1 MASFSVPTIQDNP
14 TGWGPCALP
23 DIFKDMPYQPFAK
36 GDRLGK
42 VADWTG
48 ATYQD
53 RRYTN
58 KYSSQFG
65 QGNSQYA
72 YFHEEDEST
81 FHLVDSSKQ
90 QKPLFQRQRKFQ
102 QQQRNLRRQQQ
113 QKEKTNVNMQ
123 ILTKSQKN
131 RERDRLR
138 QVRKWQKQY
147 GNRIE
152 QKNQVQIK
160 HRDASVQVKDTWAVI
175 EEMDFPRLA
184 KLSLPNIGEPEDV
197 QKCGSLEFYDK
208 TYDRVNTKTERRLKR
223 INRVFHKVTTTDDP
237 VIRQL
242 AKTTGNVFATEQIL
256 ATLMCATRSVYSW
269 DILVQRV
276 GNKLFFDKRDDSEFD
291 LLTVSETAQEPPQDE
306 GNSINS
312 PHNLA
317 LEATFINHNFSQQ
330 VLKPVEKP
338 EDRLSFENP
347 NPFIQE
353 KDEEKE
359 VASVA
364 YRYRKWD
371 LGNGITLVCRCEHD
385 AVMIGPNGE
394 NQFINIK
401 SLNEWD
407 SKLAHGVDWRQK
419 LDTQRGAVVA
429 TELKNN
435 SCKLAKWTVSSLLG
449 GSDQVKFGYVS
460 RASPRDSTRHVI
472 LGTHQFKPSEFANQ
486 INLNLDNA
494 WGILRCIVDTCMKLK
509 EGKYL
514 IMKDPNKP
522 VIRIYDI
529 PDDTFESDD
538 DDEDDDDEDD
548 EDSDEDDDDDET
560 DDEDDED
567 ESEEESDES
576 EEEEEKEKKPE
587 EASKEAGGGSP
598 QKTEGSSPKK
608 EAAAEGEEAPKKV
621 WGNVDPPKK
630 AWATEEAPKK
640 AWATEEAPK
649 KAWATEEAPKKAWA
663 TEEAPKKAWATEEAP
678 KKAVPAEEPPPPP
691 PKAPVVV
698 EEAPP
703 PAKNAWATAE
713 PAPVPAKN
721 AWGLP
726 PAGEKKEAAT
736 PPPQSSPAKT
746 AAEVV
751 AGTAPP
757 EPTAPSAPSDPS
769 DAE

>member
-1 MASFSVPTIQDNP
+1 MASFSVPTIQYNP

-81 FHLVDSSKQ
+81 FHLVDTSKQ

-175 EEMDFPRLA
+175 EEMDFPRLS
-184 KLSLPNIGEPEDV
+184 KLTLPNIGEAEDV
-197 QKCGSLEFYDK
+197 LKCGSLEFYDK
-208 TYDRVNTKTERRLKR
+208 TYDRVNTKTERRLTRVNR
-223 INRVFHKVTTTDDP
+223 IFHKVTTTDDP

-276 GNKLFFDKRDDSEFD
+276 GNKLFFDKRDESEFD

-338 EDRLSFENP
+338 EDRLNFEKP
-347 NPFIQE
+347 NPFVQE

-435 SCKLAKWTVSSLLG
+435 SCKLAKWTVGSLLA

-538 DDEDDDDEDD
+538 DDDDDDEDDDEEDSEDEDDESDEDDDDEDD
-548 EDSDEDDDDDET
+548 E
-560 DDEDDED
+560 
-567 ESEEESDES
+567 EEES
-576 EEEEEKEKKPE
+576 EEEEDEEEEKKEE
-587 EASKEAGGGSP
+587 EAKKDSSAADG
-598 QKTEGSSPKK
+598 SPKK
-608 EAAAEGEEAPKKV
+608 AESAGSPKKIDAAAAADGEPVTE
-621 WGNVDPPKK
+621 KK
-630 AWATEEAPKK
+630 AGGDSAASSPMKTLKTTAAAAASVPV
-640 AWATEEAPK
+640 
-649 KAWATEEAPKKAWA
+649 
-663 TEEAPKKAWATEEAP
+663 
-678 KKAVPAEEPPPPP
+678 VPA
-691 PKAPVVV
+691 APVS
-698 EEAPP
+698 
-703 PAKNAWATAE
+703 AWGSSGATA
-713 PAPVPAKN
+713 A
-721 AWGLP
+721 
-726 PAGEKKEAAT
+726 
-736 PPPQSSPAKT
+736 SI
-746 AAEVV
+746 V
-751 AGTAPP
+751 AGTASSAAAAAAA
-757 EPTAPSAPSDPS
+757 APAAAP
-769 DAE
+769 AEDTKAGE

>member
-14 TGWGPCALP
+14 TGWGPCSMP

-113 QKEKTNVNMQ
+113 QKEKTNVSMQ
-123 ILTKSQKN
+123 VLTKSQKN

-138 QVRKWQKQY
+138 QVRKWQKQH
-147 GNRIE
+147 GARFE

-184 KLSLPNIGEPEDV
+184 KLTLPNIGEAEDV
-197 QKCGSLEFYDK
+197 IKCGSLEFYDK
-208 TYDRVNTKTERRLKR
+208 TYDRVNTKTERRLQR
-223 INRVFHKVTTTDDP
+223 VNRVFHKVTTTDDP

-242 AKTTGNVFATEQIL
+242 AKSTGNVFATESIL

-330 VLKPVEKP
+330 VLRPVEKP
-338 EDRLSFENP
+338 EDRLSFEKP
-347 NPFIQE
+347 NPFVQG
-353 KDEEKE
+353 KDEEQE

-419 LDTQRGAVVA
+419 LDSQRGAVVA

-435 SCKLAKWTVSSLLG
+435 SCKLAKWTVGSLLA

-460 RASPRDSTRHVI
+460 RASPRDSTKHVI

-522 VIRIYDI
+522 MIRIYDI

-538 DDEDDDDEDD
+538 DDDDDEEEEEEEEDDDSDDEDD
-548 EDSDEDDDDDET
+548 ESDEDDDDD
-560 DDEDDED
+560 DDED
-567 ESEEESDES
+567 EDDDDDDEKADQAPPKAES
-576 EEEEEKEKKPE
+576 
-587 EASKEAGGGSP
+587 GSP
-598 QKTEGSSPKK
+598 KKSAEASPKK
-608 EAAAEGEEAPKKV
+608 EAEGGSEAAKK
-621 WGNVDPPKK
+621 
-630 AWATEEAPKK
+630 
-640 AWATEEAPK
+640 
-649 KAWATEEAPKKAWA
+649 
-663 TEEAPKKAWATEEAP
+663 
-678 KKAVPAEEPPPPP
+678 
-691 PKAPVVV
+691 
-698 EEAPP
+698 
-703 PAKNAWATAE
+703 E
-713 PAPVPAKN
+713 PAPSPQKVA
-721 AWGLP
+721 GP
-726 PAGEKKEAAT
+726 P
-736 PPPQSSPAKT
+736 KT
-746 AAEVV
+746 AAEIV
-751 AGTAPP
+751 AGA
-757 EPTAPSAPSDPS
+757 ASSSAAAQKAEEKKSD
-769 DAE
+769 E

>member
-1 MASFSVPTIQDNP
+1 LITKIASVIIAVAKMASFSAPTIQDNP
-14 TGWGPCALP
+14 TGWGPCSMP
-23 DIFKDMPYQPFAK
+23 EIFKDMPYQPFAK

-65 QGNSQYA
+65 QGNSSYA

-175 EEMDFPRLA
+175 EEMDFPRLS
-184 KLSLPNIGEPEDV
+184 KLTLPNIGEAEDV
-197 QKCGSLEFYDK
+197 LKCGSLEFYDK
-208 TYDRVNTKTERRLKR
+208 TYDRVNTKTERRLQR
-223 INRVFHKVTTTDDP
+223 VNRVFHKVTTTDDP

-338 EDRLSFENP
+338 EDRLSFEKP

-353 KDEEKE
+353 NEEEK

-419 LDTQRGAVVA
+419 LDSQRGAVVA

-435 SCKLAKWTVSSLLG
+435 SCKLAKWTVSSLLA

-538 DDEDDDDEDD
+538 DDDDDDEEDEEDD
-548 EDSDEDDDDDET
+548 ESDEEDDESDEDDDEDG
-560 DDEDDED
+560 DDED
-567 ESEEESDES
+567 EDEDEKGEKKEEETKRES
-576 EEEEEKEKKPE
+576 
-587 EASKEAGGGSP
+587 ASGSP
-598 QKTEGSSPKK
+598 KKSGDSSPKK
-608 EAAAEGEEAPKKV
+608 EAEPAVAAVPVPPPSVWGKPAPASIMTPPDTDKKV
-621 WGNVDPPKK
+621 
-630 AWATEEAPKK
+630 EASPQK
-640 AWATEEAPK
+640 T
-649 KAWATEEAPKKAWA
+649 
-663 TEEAPKKAWATEEAP
+663 
-678 KKAVPAEEPPPPP
+678 
-691 PKAPVVV
+691 
-698 EEAPP
+698 APP
-703 PAKNAWATAE
+703 
-713 PAPVPAKN
+713 
-721 AWGLP
+721 
-726 PAGEKKEAAT
+726 
-736 PPPQSSPAKT
+736 KT
-746 AAEVV
+746 AAEIV
-751 AGTAPP
+751 AGVAAAAVPADPAPA
-757 EPTAPSAPSDPS
+757 APAAP
-769 DAE
+769 ALKEEEEEEEKGEE

>member
-14 TGWGPCALP
+14 TGWGPCSMP

-113 QKEKTNVNMQ
+113 QKEKTNVSMQ
-123 ILTKSQKN
+123 VLTKSQKN

-138 QVRKWQKQY
+138 QVRKWQKQH
-147 GNRIE
+147 GARFE

-184 KLSLPNIGEPEDV
+184 KLTLPNIGEAEDV
-197 QKCGSLEFYDK
+197 IKCGSLEFYDK
-208 TYDRVNTKTERRLKR
+208 TYDRVNTKTERRLQR
-223 INRVFHKVTTTDDP
+223 VNRVFHKVTTTDDP

-242 AKTTGNVFATEQIL
+242 AKSTGNVFATESIL

-330 VLKPVEKP
+330 VLRPVEKP
-338 EDRLSFENP
+338 EDRLSFEKP
-347 NPFIQE
+347 NPFVQG
-353 KDEEKE
+353 KDEEQE

-419 LDTQRGAVVA
+419 LDSQRGAVVA

-435 SCKLAKWTVSSLLG
+435 SCKLAKWTVGSLLA

-460 RASPRDSTRHVI
+460 RASPRDSTKHVI

-522 VIRIYDI
+522 MIRIYDI

-538 DDEDDDDEDD
+538 DDDDDEEEEEDDDSDDEDD
-548 EDSDEDDDDDET
+548 ESDEDDDDDDDE
-560 DDEDDED
+560 DEDDEEDDDD
-567 ESEEESDES
+567 EKADQAPPKAE
-576 EEEEEKEKKPE
+576 P
-587 EASKEAGGGSP
+587 GSP
-598 QKTEGSSPKK
+598 KKSAEASPKK
-608 EAAAEGEEAPKKV
+608 EAEGGSEAAKK
-621 WGNVDPPKK
+621 
-630 AWATEEAPKK
+630 
-640 AWATEEAPK
+640 
-649 KAWATEEAPKKAWA
+649 
-663 TEEAPKKAWATEEAP
+663 
-678 KKAVPAEEPPPPP
+678 
-691 PKAPVVV
+691 
-698 EEAPP
+698 
-703 PAKNAWATAE
+703 E
-713 PAPVPAKN
+713 PAPSPQKVA
-721 AWGLP
+721 GP
-726 PAGEKKEAAT
+726 P
-736 PPPQSSPAKT
+736 KT
-746 AAEVV
+746 AAEIV
-751 AGTAPP
+751 AGAASSSAAAPKA
-757 EPTAPSAPSDPS
+757 EEKKSD
-769 DAE
+769 E

>member
-14 TGWGPCALP
+14 TGWGPCSMP

-138 QVRKWQKQY
+138 QVRKWQKQH
-147 GNRIE
+147 GNRHE

-184 KLSLPNIGEPEDV
+184 KLTLPNIGEAEDV
-197 QKCGSLEFYDK
+197 VKCGSLEFYDK
-208 TYDRVNTKTERRLKR
+208 TYDRVNTKTERRLQR
-223 INRVFHKVTTTDDP
+223 VNRVFHKVTTTDDP

-242 AKTTGNVFATEQIL
+242 AKTTGNVFATESIL
-256 ATLMCATRSVYSW
+256 TTLMCATRSVYSW

-330 VLKPVEKP
+330 VLRPVEKP
-338 EDRLSFENP
+338 EDRLNFEKP
-347 NPFIQE
+347 NPFVQG
-353 KDEEKE
+353 KDEEQE

-419 LDTQRGAVVA
+419 LDSQRGAVVA

-435 SCKLAKWTVSSLLG
+435 SCKLAKWTVGSLLA

-460 RASPRDSTRHVI
+460 RATPRDSTRHVI

-538 DDEDDDDEDD
+538 DDDDDDEEEEEEEDEDSDDEDD
-548 EDSDEDDDDDET
+548 ESDEDDDDEE

-567 ESEEESDES
+567 EEEEAQQAPAKAES
-576 EEEEEKEKKPE
+576 
-587 EASKEAGGGSP
+587 GSP
-598 QKTEGSSPKK
+598 KKSAEASPKK
-608 EAAAEGEEAPKKV
+608 EAEGAAEAPKK
-621 WGNVDPPKK
+621 
-630 AWATEEAPKK
+630 
-640 AWATEEAPK
+640 
-649 KAWATEEAPKKAWA
+649 
-663 TEEAPKKAWATEEAP
+663 
-678 KKAVPAEEPPPPP
+678 
-691 PKAPVVV
+691 
-698 EEAPP
+698 
-703 PAKNAWATAE
+703 
-713 PAPVPAKN
+713 
-721 AWGLP
+721 
-726 PAGEKKEAAT
+726 EAAPSPQKVAG
-736 PPPQSSPAKT
+736 PPKT
-746 AAEVV
+746 AAEIV
-751 AGTAPP
+751 AGAASSSAAAPKV
-757 EPTAPSAPSDPS
+757 EEKKSD
-769 DAE
+769 E

>member
-14 TGWGPCALP
+14 TGWGPCSMP

-113 QKEKTNVNMQ
+113 QKEKTNVSMQ
-123 ILTKSQKN
+123 VLTKSQKN

-138 QVRKWQKQY
+138 QVRKWQKQH
-147 GNRIE
+147 GARFE

-184 KLSLPNIGEPEDV
+184 KLTLPNIGEAEDV
-197 QKCGSLEFYDK
+197 IKCGSLEFYDK
-208 TYDRVNTKTERRLKR
+208 TYDRVNTKTERRLQR
-223 INRVFHKVTTTDDP
+223 VNRVFHKVTTTDDP

-242 AKTTGNVFATEQIL
+242 AKSTGNVFATESIL

-330 VLKPVEKP
+330 VLRPVEKP
-338 EDRLSFENP
+338 EDRLSFEKP
-347 NPFIQE
+347 NPFVQG
-353 KDEEKE
+353 KDEEQE

-419 LDTQRGAVVA
+419 LDSQRGAVVA

-435 SCKLAKWTVSSLLG
+435 SCKLAKWTVGSLLA

-460 RASPRDSTRHVI
+460 RASPRDSTKHVI

-522 VIRIYDI
+522 MIRIYDI

-538 DDEDDDDEDD
+538 DDDDDEEEEEDDDSDDEDD
-548 EDSDEDDDDDET
+548 ESDEDDDDDDDE
-560 DDEDDED
+560 DEDDEEDDDD
-567 ESEEESDES
+567 EKADQAPPKAES
-576 EEEEEKEKKPE
+576 
-587 EASKEAGGGSP
+587 GSP
-598 QKTEGSSPKK
+598 KKSAEASPKK
-608 EAAAEGEEAPKKV
+608 EAEGGSEAAKK
-621 WGNVDPPKK
+621 
-630 AWATEEAPKK
+630 
-640 AWATEEAPK
+640 
-649 KAWATEEAPKKAWA
+649 
-663 TEEAPKKAWATEEAP
+663 
-678 KKAVPAEEPPPPP
+678 
-691 PKAPVVV
+691 
-698 EEAPP
+698 
-703 PAKNAWATAE
+703 E
-713 PAPVPAKN
+713 PAPSPQKVA
-721 AWGLP
+721 GP
-726 PAGEKKEAAT
+726 P
-736 PPPQSSPAKT
+736 KT
-746 AAEVV
+746 AAEIV
-751 AGTAPP
+751 AGA
-757 EPTAPSAPSDPS
+757 ASSSAAAQKAEEKKSD
-769 DAE
+769 E

>member
-1 MASFSVPTIQDNP
+1 MPE
-14 TGWGPCALP
+14 
-23 DIFKDMPYQPFAK
+23 IFKDMPYQPFAK

-65 QGNSQYA
+65 QGNSSYA

-175 EEMDFPRLA
+175 EEMDFPRLS
-184 KLSLPNIGEPEDV
+184 KLTLPNIGEAEDV
-197 QKCGSLEFYDK
+197 LKCGSLEFYDK
-208 TYDRVNTKTERRLKR
+208 TYDRVNTKTERRLQR
-223 INRVFHKVTTTDDP
+223 VNRVFHKVTTTDDP

-338 EDRLSFENP
+338 EDRLSFEKP

-353 KDEEKE
+353 NEEEK

-419 LDTQRGAVVA
+419 LDSQRGAVVA

-435 SCKLAKWTVSSLLG
+435 SCKLAKWTVSSLLA

-538 DDEDDDDEDD
+538 DDDDDDEEDEEDD
-548 EDSDEDDDDDET
+548 ESDEEDDESDEDDDEDG
-560 DDEDDED
+560 DDED
-567 ESEEESDES
+567 EDEDEKGEKKEEETKKES
-576 EEEEEKEKKPE
+576 
-587 EASKEAGGGSP
+587 ASGSP
-598 QKTEGSSPKK
+598 KKSGDSSPKK
-608 EAAAEGEEAPKKV
+608 EAEPAVAAVPVPPPSVWGKPAPASIMTPPDADKKV
-621 WGNVDPPKK
+621 
-630 AWATEEAPKK
+630 EASPQKT
-640 AWATEEAPK
+640 AAP
-649 KAWATEEAPKKAWA
+649 
-663 TEEAPKKAWATEEAP
+663 
-678 KKAVPAEEPPPPP
+678 
-691 PKAPVVV
+691 
-698 EEAPP
+698 
-703 PAKNAWATAE
+703 
-713 PAPVPAKN
+713 
-721 AWGLP
+721 
-726 PAGEKKEAAT
+726 
-736 PPPQSSPAKT
+736 KT
-746 AAEVV
+746 AAEIV
-751 AGTAPP
+751 AGVAAAAAPADP
-757 EPTAPSAPSDPS
+757 APAAPAAP
-769 DAE
+769 APKEEEEEEEKGEE